1 MSALESYHNG
11 FGGTFVQR
19 LGDGTMRMFASSLAA
34 ERAAIEIRESLAA
47 HDIQVRIGV
56 HVGEVIVEPE
66 RLTGDAVTSPRE
78 SSPFAVPG
86 GEHRLIGIARVTPNE
101 MSWGS
106 PAAKPRPAALCAG
119 LAKRGDTRATRIGN

>member
-11 FGGTFVQR
+11 FGGTIVQR

-34 ERAAIEIRESLAA
+34 ERAAIEIQRELAA

-66 RLTGDAVTSPRE
+66 RLSGDAVN
-78 SSPFAVPG
+78 
-86 GEHRLIGIARVTPNE
+86 I
-101 MSWGS
+101 
-106 PAAKPRPAALCAG
+106 
-119 LAKRGDTRATRIGN
+119 ATRIESFRGARR